1 MKAPGVQRLSQRF
14 AQPFFLTGTAAPTRI
29 ARCMS
34 YLSFILA
41 NPRFLGFGLFLT
53 FASSFG
59 QTFFISLY
67 SIELRED
74 FGLSHGAFGSLYAI
88 ATLSSGFLLIWVGR
102 AIDRMALRLFTA
114 LVVLGLALACFALAN
129 ASSIVMLCAAIFGL
143 RLFGQGLL
151 GHIAMVSM
159 ARYFVRAR
167 GKAVSLVT
175 LGYPLG
181 EAVLPFIAIA
191 VLAVSGWRASWT
203 YFALAILLVVLPLAM
218 LLLSRAP
225 QSSITEPEPAAGQ
238 SDRRRVS
245 REASLREVLRDSRF
259 YLILP
264 AVLAP
269 SFITTGMFFHQRHL
283 AEVKGWSLE
292 LLATA
297 FVVFAISQSLTA
309 LCAGQA
315 IDRFGARRLLPVF
328 LLPMGAAMLLLSFS
342 SDPITAQLYMLATGA
357 TAGAGSALFGA
368 LWAELYGV
376 THLGAIRSFVTS
388 LMVFSTALS
397 PPFMGLLF
405 DAGAAFEGLTL
416 SYFIYCFLVSGLLSL
431 LIRRKAWSGI

>member
-1 MKAPGVQRLSQRF
+1 
-14 AQPFFLTGTAAPTRI
+14 
-29 ARCMS
+29 MS

-41 NPRFLGFGLFLT
+41 NPRFLAFGLFLT

-59 QTFFISLY
+59 QTFFISLF
-67 SIELRED
+67 SIELREE
-74 FGLSHGAFGSLYAI
+74 FGLSHGAFGSLYSV
-88 ATLSSGFLLIWVGR
+88 ATLCSGFLLIWVGR
-102 AIDRMALRLFTA
+102 AIDRIALHLFTA
-114 LVVLGLALACFALAN
+114 LVVLGLAAASLTMAN
-129 ASSIVMLCAAIFGL
+129 ASSVVMLGVAIFGL

-159 ARYFVRAR
+159 ARYFERAR

-191 VLAVSGWRASWT
+191 VLAAFGWRSSWS
-203 YFALAILLVVLPLAM
+203 YFAATIVVVALPLSM
-218 LLLSRAP
+218 LLLSRTP
-225 QSSITEPEPAAGQ
+225 QSSVNEPEALPGQ
-238 SDRRRVS
+238 PERKRAS

-259 YLILP
+259 YLVLP

-269 SFITTGMFFHQRHL
+269 SFISTGMFFHQRHL

-297 FVVFAISQSLTA
+297 FVVFAFSQSLTA

-342 SDPITAQLYMLATGA
+342 SATVSAQLYMLAIGA

-405 DAGAAFEGLTL
+405 DAGAAFEALTFG
-416 SYFIYCFLVSGLLSL
+416 YFIYCVLISGLLSL
-431 LIRRKAWSGI
+431 VVRRKAWSGV

>member
-1 MKAPGVQRLSQRF
+1 
-14 AQPFFLTGTAAPTRI
+14 
-29 ARCMS
+29 MS

-41 NPRFLGFGLFLT
+41 NPRFLSFGLFLT

-59 QTFFISLY
+59 QTFFISLF
-67 SIELRED
+67 SIELRGD
-74 FGLSHGAFGSLYAI
+74 FGLSHGAFGSLYAV

-102 AIDRMALRLFTA
+102 AIDRLPLRLFTA
-114 LVVLGLALACFALAN
+114 LVVLGLAVASFTMAN
-129 ASSIVMLCAAIFGL
+129 ASSVVMLGVAIFGL

-159 ARYFVRAR
+159 ARYFERAR

-181 EAVLPFIAIA
+181 EAVLPFIAVA
-191 VLAVSGWRASWT
+191 VLAAFGWRSAWG
-203 YFALAILLVVLPLAM
+203 YFSAAIVIVVLPMAM
-218 LLLSRAP
+218 LLLSRTP
-225 QSSITEPEPAAGQ
+225 ESSVTEPATPSGQ
-238 SDRRRVS
+238 PDRKRVS

-283 AEVKGWSLE
+283 AETKGWSLE
-292 LLATA
+292 LLAAA
-297 FVVFAISQSLTA
+297 FVVFAFSQSLTA

-328 LLPMGAAMLLLSFS
+328 LLPLAAAMLLLSFS
-342 SDPITAQLYMLATGA
+342 SAPLSAQLYMLATGA

-405 DAGAAFEGLTL
+405 DAGAAFEALTL
-416 SYFIYCFLVSGLLSL
+416 AYFTYCLLVSGLLSL
-431 LIRRKAWSGI
+431 VVRRKAWSGV

>member
-1 MKAPGVQRLSQRF
+1 
-14 AQPFFLTGTAAPTRI
+14 
-29 ARCMS
+29 MS
-34 YLSFILA
+34 YLTFILA
-41 NPRFLGFGLFLT
+41 NPRFLAFGLFLT

-59 QTFFISLY
+59 QTFFISLF
-67 SIELRED
+67 SMELRSD
-74 FGLSHGAFGSLYAI
+74 FGLSHGEFGSLYSV
-88 ATLSSGFLLIWVGR
+88 ATLSSGFFLIWVGR
-102 AIDRMALRLFTA
+102 AIDRLELRFFTA
-114 LVVLGLALACFALAN
+114 LVILGLAAASFTMAN

-151 GHIAMVSM
+151 GHIAMVCM
-159 ARYFVRAR
+159 ARYFERAR

-181 EAVLPFIAIA
+181 EAALPFIAIA
-191 VLAVSGWRASWT
+191 VLGAYGWRSSWG
-203 YFALAILLVVLPLAM
+203 YFAAAIVIVVLPVVM
-218 LLLSRAP
+218 LLLNGAP
-225 QSSITEPEPAAGQ
+225 QKHVSEPEAPAG
-238 SDRRRVS
+238 RPERKRVS
-245 REASLREVLRDSRF
+245 RESSLREVLRDSRF
-259 YLILP
+259 YFILP

-292 LLATA
+292 LLAVA
-297 FVVFAISQSLTA
+297 FVVFAISQSLTG

-315 IDRFGARRLLPVF
+315 IDRFGARRLLPIF

-342 SDPITAQLYMLATGA
+342 SDPLAAQLYMLATGA
-357 TAGAGSALFGA
+357 TAGAGAALFGA

-397 PPFMGLLF
+397 PPIMGLLF
-405 DAGAAFEGLTL
+405 DAGTAFEALTL
-416 SYFIYCFLVSGLLSL
+416 GFFIYCFLVSGLLSL
-431 LIRRKAWSGI
+431 IVRRKAWSGV

>member
-1 MKAPGVQRLSQRF
+1 
-14 AQPFFLTGTAAPTRI
+14 
-29 ARCMS
+29 MS
-34 YLSFILA
+34 YLSFIRA
-41 NPRFLGFGLFLT
+41 NARFLGFGLFLT

-59 QTFFISLY
+59 QTFFISLF
-67 SIELRED
+67 SSELRQD
-74 FGLSHGAFGSLYAI
+74 FGLSHGAFGSLYSV
-88 ATLSSGFLLIWVGR
+88 ATLASGFLLIWVGR
-102 AIDRMALRLFTA
+102 AIDRMELRFFTA
-114 LVVLGLALACFALAN
+114 LVILGLAAASFTLAN
-129 ASSIVMLCAAIFGL
+129 AGSAAMLCAAIFGL

-159 ARYFVRAR
+159 ARYFERAR
-167 GKAVSLVT
+167 GKAVSLAA

-181 EAVLPFIAIA
+181 EAALPFIAIA
-191 VLAVSGWRASWT
+191 VLAAVGWRASWG
-203 YFALAILLVVLPLAM
+203 YFVAAIVIIVLPMAM
-218 LLLSRAP
+218 LLLSSRP
-225 QSSITEPEPAAGQ
+225 QSGITEPEAPVA
-238 SDRRRVS
+238 RREDVNRG
-245 REASLREVLRDSRF
+245 ASLREVLRDGRF
-259 YLILP
+259 YLFLP
-264 AVLAP
+264 AILAP

-292 LLATA
+292 LLAAA
-297 FVVFAISQSLTA
+297 FVVFALSQSLTA

-328 LLPMGAAMLLLSFS
+328 LLPMSAAMLLLSFS
-342 SDPITAQLYMLATGA
+342 SAPLSAQLYMLATGA

-405 DAGAAFEGLTL
+405 DAGAAFEALTL
-416 SYFIYCFLVSGLLSL
+416 GFFIYCVLVSLLLSL
-431 LIRRKAWSGI
+431 ILRRKAWSGA

>member
-1 MKAPGVQRLSQRF
+1 
-14 AQPFFLTGTAAPTRI
+14 
-29 ARCMS
+29 MS
-34 YLSFILA
+34 YLSFIFA

-59 QTFFISLY
+59 QTFFISLFGN
-67 SIELRED
+67 ELRSD
-74 FGLSHGAFGSLYAI
+74 FGLSHGEFGSVYSI

-102 AIDRMALRLFTA
+102 AIDRLDLRIFTA
-114 LVVLGLALACFALAN
+114 LVILGLAAACLTMAN
-129 ASSIVMLCAAIFGL
+129 ATSVALLCLAIFGL
-143 RLFGQGLL
+143 RLCGQGLL
-151 GHIAMVSM
+151 GHIALVCM
-159 ARYFVRAR
+159 ARYFKRAR
-167 GKAVSLVT
+167 GKAVSLAT

-181 EAVLPFIAIA
+181 EAALPFIAIA
-191 VLAVSGWRASWT
+191 VLGAYGWRSSWSL
-203 YFALAILLVVLPLAM
+203 FAAAVVVVILPIAM
-218 LLLSRAP
+218 VLLSSAP
-225 QSSITEPEPAAGQ
+225 HKRVSEPESALPGNE
-238 SDRRRVS
+238 RKRVS
-245 REASLREVLRDSRF
+245 RESSLREVLRDSRF
-259 YLILP
+259 YLVLP

-283 AEVKGWSLE
+283 ADVKGWSLE

-297 FVVFAISQSLTA
+297 FIVFAISQSLTG

-342 SDPITAQLYMLATGA
+342 SDPLAATLYMFATGA
-357 TAGAGSALFGA
+357 TAGTGAALFGA

-405 DAGAAFEGLTL
+405 DAGTSFETLTMGF
-416 SYFIYCFLVSGLLSL
+416 FIYSFLVSGLLSL
-431 LIRRKAWSGI
+431 VVRRKAWSGV